1 MHFRLG
7 PWLRSSL
14 HPQFHPGP
22 GPGRVDDADPP
33 FPWTFRHHKLEVA
46 VVRHPVIRD
55 DEAQTLAAV
64 VRHPDW
70 EIFGDIWRALE
81 GQWCGPVVV
90 PGAAAGAVLARTEGL
105 QKIARRFKIF
115 VYRPRPKLLF
125 LLSGYAC
132 YGGMIKGCVKHRCPP
147 LKIELH
153 GWWSRLAPPM

>member
-1 MHFRLG
+1 M
-7 PWLRSSL
+7 
-14 HPQFHPGP
+14 
-22 GPGRVDDADPP
+22 
-33 FPWTFRHHKLEVA
+33 
-46 VVRHPVIRD
+46 IRD

-115 VYRPRPKLLF
+115 VYAAGLGPSYFFSLDGLLNMRF
-125 LLSGYAC
+125 
-132 YGGMIKGCVKHRCPP
+132 
-147 LKIELH
+147 
-153 GWWSRLAPPM
+153 